1 MKHIFFMMIMYCLLY
16 TTAASQHF
24 SSAFDYEDTIYASY
38 YSRLHMP
45 SSKENC
51 LCEGY
56 MFDIQS
62 GQAEIIQEQGCLF
75 FIRPLISFGL
85 ISIKVFDSNSR
96 LIHYVSAHVTDKIP
110 LPSVE
115 VYCGNCKSHGP
126 PYLRQIDSLVCKI
139 SYRGGYYGDSLNNR
153 VKFRVE
159 YFVGQLVRGDSVF
172 YSEVNYGNAFQKEYG
187 RRYLKAKMS
196 DKLVFRNII
205 ITDDLGNRYYIPRT
219 ERRVAY

>member
-1 MKHIFFMMIMYCLLY
+1 MKCIVFALVTYSFLS
-16 TTAASQHF
+16 TTGSAQHF

-45 SSKENC
+45 AIKENC
-51 LCEGY
+51 QCEGY
-56 MFDIQS
+56 KFDIPP
-62 GQAEIIQEQGCLF
+62 GTAEIIREQGCLF
-75 FIRPLISFGL
+75 FLRPLIPSGL

-126 PYLRQIDSLVCKI
+126 PYLRHIDSLVCKI
-139 SYRGGYYGDSLNNR
+139 SYHGDYYGDSLNNR

-159 YFVGQLVRGDSVF
+159 YFVGELVRGDSVR
-172 YSEVNYGNAFQKEYG
+172 YSEVNYSNVFKKEYEKQ
-187 RRYLKAKMS
+187 YMKSHAA
-196 DKLVFRNII
+196 DKLVFRNIV
-205 ITDDLGNRYYIPRT
+205 ITDDLGNRYYIARS
-219 ERRVAY
+219 ERRVGY